1 LLVYCFSVYALYGGK
16 SSTKLALVGI
26 SFVIKKKVPFL
37 PRCIGCNAL
46 DSEIFSGNIF
56 IDITYIIISI
66 GHNNVNANIILS
78 WHNI

>member
-37 PRCIGCNAL
+37 PRCIGFNAL
-46 DSEIFSGNIF
+46 DSEIFSGNLF
-56 IDITYIIISI
+56 IHHIHHHMHRTQQRERKHQSFL
-66 GHNNVNANIILS
+66 A
-78 WHNI
+78 